1 MRRKF
6 TINEILFEAY
16 IFCAIVGG
24 IFKCVIGR
32 WEPIYDTYRFVSQG
46 RIGTLLSSLSF
57 LILLI
62 LIFRCN
68 IKYQKQMPK
77 KIVYLNTILL
87 CYYFVWTMISLR
99 NNSIQ
104 SVFFDG
110 LATSIILLTLT
121 CSLGFDSAIWNIVK
135 KRILFIS
142 SILGVIFFLAVFSFW
157 GQYGMKWPTN
167 ASYKGVFTYWIT
179 SVWILTFIYYND
191 KKKRKI
197 IYLMNSM
204 VVIAAFITQSRAWVL
219 QTLILLFVTFVLSGR
234 RNKGFKILM
243 GCLLVL
249 IALVGISY
257 IFPNVTGSLFKRGL
271 EDTRSGQYV
280 VFFSQHK
287 FSDLFLGLGLNATYR
302 YLGNSFYPYFDNQFM
317 FIMFHYGMLPVTAW
331 LTVYFSLFKRKR
343 LHITEDIQIAQA
355 AKYVGTFVLMAYLG
369 LSTYYQIELGYSS
382 VLIMILFGNAI
393 KRIYARR

>member
-1 MRRKF
+1 MRTKF

-32 WEPIYDTYRFVSQG
+32 WEPIYDTYTFVSQG
-46 RIGTLLSSLSF
+46 RIGTLFSSLSF
-57 LILLI
+57 LILLV
-62 LIFRCN
+62 LMFRCN

-87 CYYFVWTMISLR
+87 CYYLIWTVISLR
-99 NNSIQ
+99 DNSAQ

-121 CSLGFDSAIWNIVK
+121 CSLGFDSAIWNIIK
-135 KRILFIS
+135 NQILLIS
-142 SILGVIFFLAVFSFW
+142 SLLGIIFFLAVFSFW
-157 GQYGMKWPTN
+157 GQYGMKWPMN

-179 SVWILTFIYYND
+179 SVWILTFIYNND

-197 IYLMNSM
+197 VYFMDIM
-204 VVIAAFITQSRAWVL
+204 VIIAAFITQSRAWVL
-219 QTLILLFVTFVLSGR
+219 QTLLLLFVTFVLLER
-234 RNKGFKILM
+234 KNKGFKILM
-243 GCLLVL
+243 GCVLVL
-249 IALVGISY
+249 IVLVAISY
-257 IFPNVTGSLFKRGL
+257 VFPNIAGSLFGRGL

-287 FSDLFLGLGLNATYR
+287 FSDLFFGLGLNATYR
-302 YLGNSFYPYFDNQFM
+302 YLGNSAYPYFDNQFM
-317 FIMFHYGMLPVTAW
+317 FIMFHYGMLPVIMW
-331 LTVYFSLFKRKR
+331 LIVFFSVFKRKK
-343 LHITEDIQIAQA
+343 LHTNEDIQTVRA
-355 AKYVGTFVLMAYLG
+355 AKFVGFFVLMAYLG

-393 KRIYARR
+393 KRIYVRR